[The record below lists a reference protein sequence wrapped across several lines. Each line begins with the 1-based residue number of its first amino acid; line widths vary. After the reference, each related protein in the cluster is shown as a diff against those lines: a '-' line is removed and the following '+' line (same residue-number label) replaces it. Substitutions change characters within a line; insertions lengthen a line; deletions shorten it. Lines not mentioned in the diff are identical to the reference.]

1 MNRTARVLA
10 ALLATVVVAVAIY
23 AAYQSGFDQGA
34 VTAAATRPPGD
45 GDNSGTRVVVV
56 PGAGF
61 GGAYRW
67 HGGFGFFPFFPILF
81 FLLLFGIFRSGR
93 RGGGPGRGW
102 GGGGGWGPPKE
113 VIDERMTEWHK
124 QAHNQDDANRP
135 GG

>member
-10 ALLATVVVAVAIY
+10 ALLATAVVGIAIY

-34 VTAAATRPPGD
+34 VTAAASAPS
-45 GDNSGTRVVVV
+45 GDNSETVVVV

-61 GGAYRW
+61 SGAYRW

-81 FLLLFGIFRSGR
+81 FVLIFGIFRAGR
-93 RGGGPGRGW
+93 WGGGPYRHS
-102 GGGGGWGPPKE
+102 GGGGWGPPKE
-113 VIDERMTEWHK
+113 FIDERMTEWHK